1 MAFILK
7 IHTYNLKLCYVY
19 LCAKLNTTCG
29 WEYERINAEH
39 YHDFRYL
46 WRQIYARCLQALYF
60 RSSSILEFNY
70 YNTICWSLQG
80 FKLFASWCRRKLSY
94 FPFKLP
100 SIFEPSELLATKTY
114 VNQIIKISCFAWENL
129 KGFWNLN
136 IPDYAKMPPRH
147 IVTNQTYYD
156 YLC

>member
-1 MAFILK
+1 MLRLSVCK
-7 IHTYNLKLCYVY
+7 TKHY
-19 LCAKLNTTCG
+19 LWL
-29 WEYERINAEH
+29 RIRKSQRWALSW
-39 YHDFRYL
+39 FSIYL